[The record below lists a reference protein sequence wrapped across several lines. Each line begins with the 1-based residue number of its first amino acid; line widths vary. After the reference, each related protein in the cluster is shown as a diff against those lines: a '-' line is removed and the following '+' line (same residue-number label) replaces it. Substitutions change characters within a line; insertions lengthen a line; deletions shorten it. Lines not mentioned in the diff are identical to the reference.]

1 MSVTLYPQQR
11 YTNGYLIRM
20 ASPLILSFLL
30 EQLIGMMDVAFL
42 GRVGEVELG
51 AAAPAG
57 VAFLTL
63 LMFGVGYTMAVQSYM
78 SRRNGEKAYEMI
90 GASFRT
96 GSLFLLGIAALL
108 IGLTIWLSPVFFS
121 SVCDSPN
128 VAEKADQY
136 MFWRVMGLPCAYL
149 CCMYRAFFVATLKPN
164 ILSTSSLVMV
174 VTNGVLNYMLIFG
187 CGPIPAMGIAGAAI
201 ASTLAEAVCLLF
213 FTFYARQKT
222 DHRRY
227 TLFSGQGVTRELN
240 ASLFRL
246 GRWLMI
252 QEAFAFAAWLI
263 FFIAVEHLG
272 ELSLAI
278 SNIVRQ
284 VASTLFLVIH
294 GFGSACGAVAAN
306 LLGEN
311 RADEVPD
318 ICRRGLLLCLVFMTP
333 LIGLAGLFPEHVLMI
348 FTEIEDVLGAANPT
362 FYVMLG
368 SYIVAIPSMFFLYV
382 MGGMGMTKETSYAS
396 LTAVFGY
403 LAYIWLIMGMSR
415 NVAAV
420 WTADYVY
427 YALFG
432 IVAGYYYLKGEWKTR
447 KI

>member
-1 MSVTLYPQQR
+1 MSLTVIHQQR

-63 LMFGVGYTMAVQSYM
+63 LMFGVGYTMAAQSYM
-78 SRRNGEKAYEMI
+78 SRRNGEKAYPMI

-96 GSLFLLGIAALL
+96 GSLFLLAIAVLL
-108 IGLTIWLSPVFFS
+108 IGLTVRLSPLFFAA
-121 SVCDSPN
+121 VCDSPN
-128 VAEKADQY
+128 VAHAADEY
-136 MFWRVMGLPCAYL
+136 MFWRVMGLPFAYL
-149 CCMYRAFFVATLKPN
+149 CNMYRAFYVATLKPN
-164 ILSTSSLVMV
+164 VLSASSLVMV
-174 VTNGVLNYMLIFG
+174 VTNGLLNYMLIFG
-187 CGPIPAMGIAGAAI
+187 WGPVPALGIAGAAI
-201 ASTLAEAVCLLF
+201 ASTLSEVVCLLF
-213 FTFYARQKT
+213 FALYAWKKT

-227 TLFSGQGVTRELN
+227 ALYSTEGVTREMN
-240 ASLFRL
+240 RDLFRL

-252 QEAFAFAAWLI
+252 QEAFAFAAWLV

-272 ELSLAI
+272 ELSLAV

-294 GFGSACGAVAAN
+294 GFGSACGAVASN
-306 LLGEN
+306 LLGAH
-311 RADEVPD
+311 RAEDVPD
-318 ICRRGLLLCLVFMTP
+318 VCRRGLLLCTVFMIP
-333 LIGLAGLFPEHVLMI
+333 LLLLAGLFPSAVLMI
-348 FTEIEDVLGAANPT
+348 FTVIEDVLAASNPT

-368 SYIVAIPSMFFLYV
+368 SFAVAVPSMFYLYV

-396 LTAVFGY
+396 LIAVVGY
-403 LAYIWLIMGMSR
+403 LAYIRFIMSVTD
-415 NVAAV
+415 NVAVV

-427 YALFG
+427 YGLFG
-432 IVAGYYYLKGEWKTR
+432 IVAGYYYWKGEWKTR
-447 KI
+447 KF

>member
-149 CCMYRAFFVATLKPN
+149 CSMYRAFFVATLKPN

-222 DHRRY
+222 DHRR
-227 TLFSGQGVTRELN
+227 
-240 ASLFRL
+240 
-246 GRWLMI
+246 
-252 QEAFAFAAWLI
+252 
-263 FFIAVEHLG
+263 
-272 ELSLAI
+272 
-278 SNIVRQ
+278 
-284 VASTLFLVIH
+284 
-294 GFGSACGAVAAN
+294 
-306 LLGEN
+306 
-311 RADEVPD
+311 
-318 ICRRGLLLCLVFMTP
+318 
-333 LIGLAGLFPEHVLMI
+333 
-348 FTEIEDVLGAANPT
+348 
-362 FYVMLG
+362 
-368 SYIVAIPSMFFLYV
+368 
-382 MGGMGMTKETSYAS
+382 
-396 LTAVFGY
+396 
-403 LAYIWLIMGMSR
+403 
-415 NVAAV
+415 
-420 WTADYVY
+420 
-427 YALFG
+427 
-432 IVAGYYYLKGEWKTR
+432 
-447 KI
+447 